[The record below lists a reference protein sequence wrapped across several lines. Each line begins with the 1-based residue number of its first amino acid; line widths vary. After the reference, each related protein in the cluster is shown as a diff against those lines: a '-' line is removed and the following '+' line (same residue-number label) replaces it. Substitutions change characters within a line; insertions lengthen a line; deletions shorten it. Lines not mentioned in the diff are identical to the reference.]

1 MLPGNILNRILAQ
14 CLQKQIKR
22 KTTIVIVNV
31 SILKMISICHIFTM
45 FQEPRIATICFREL
59 MVEGDSLSSTL
70 AGLRESYYD
79 YNIPKHTE
87 I

>member
-1 MLPGNILNRILAQ
+1 MNNFDNILEIVSVKSL
-14 CLQKQIKR
+14 IIIP
-22 KTTIVIVNV
+22 KTGTLVF
-31 SILKMISICHIFTM
+31 S
-45 FQEPRIATICFREL
+45 FRDL

-79 YNIPKHTE
+79 YNIPKPTE